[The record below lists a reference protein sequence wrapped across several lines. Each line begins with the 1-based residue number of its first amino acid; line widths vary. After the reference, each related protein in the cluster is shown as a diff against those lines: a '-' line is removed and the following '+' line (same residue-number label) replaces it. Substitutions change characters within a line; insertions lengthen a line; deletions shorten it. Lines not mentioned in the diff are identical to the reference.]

1 MLLIITLNKKVI
13 LKNQIN
19 NKKKPLQTKMIKVAN
34 KKIILNNKQMPKIL
48 KKALN
53 NKPNKKI
60 MNLQNNLKKLPKI
73 F

>member
-13 LKNQIN
+13 LKKQIN
-19 NKKKPLQTKMIKVAN
+19 NKKKPLQTKTMKVAN
-34 KKIILNNKQMPKIL
+34 KKIILNNKLMLKIL
-48 KKALN
+48 KKTLN